1 MKSSRGQYGHSA
13 KDGARERSLKIEIWD
28 LKLNKIFMELAKAKE
43 EKESTWLK
51 IALEQAHANFMMEK
65 KEIEVAY

>member
-1 MKSSRGQYGHSA
+1 
-13 KDGARERSLKIEIWD
+13 
-28 LKLNKIFMELAKAKE
+28 MELAKAKE